1 MEKRETIITRNPPR
15 HPHANDRT
23 FNRADAKSD
32 VATLHV
38 LLEERLRAYIIQYF
52 FSFFFVMIKI
62 CKHACCLKKIQKSC
76 NNHLWF
82 FGSWQSSS
90 GCDPKPLRFVVWQHW
105 TDQTQE
111 QRRTTFKTLFFFF
124 PWLVQLS
131 CSGLGGCF
139 MAWKYVLGPGNR
151 DTHGRKRKRKEK
163 TKWVKVFD
171 MALKWKLK
179 YERTK
184 ISSLDEILRSK
195 WYIFSY

>member
-1 MEKRETIITRNPPR
+1 MPETHRVTLTPMTAPSTGRSRNPTWQ
-15 HPHANDRT
+15 HCMYFWKNDYELISYNT
-23 FNRADAKSD
+23 FFLS
-32 VATLHV
+32 
-38 LLEERLRAYIIQYF
+38 
-52 FSFFFVMIKI
+52 FFVMIKI
-62 CKHACCLKKIQKSC
+62 CKHACCLKKKKKIQKSC

-139 MAWKYVLGPGNR
+139 MAWKYVLRPGNR
-151 DTHGRKRKRKEK
+151 DTHGRKRERKEK

-195 WYIFSY
+195 RYIFSY